1 MAKTKFKTKK
11 AVTKRFKITASGR
24 VKKHNQNT
32 SHLALSKTHK
42 QKRNLRKARYL
53 NRTDGKAMKS
63 LISK

>member
-1 MAKTKFKTKK
+1 MAKSKFKSKK
-11 AVTKRFKITASGR
+11 SVTKRFKVTASGK
-24 VKKHNQNT
+24 VKKYNQNT

-42 QKRNLRKARYL
+42 QKVNLRHARYL

>member
-1 MAKTKFKTKK
+1 MAKQKFKTKR
-11 AVTKRFKITASGR
+11 AAAKRFKVTASGK
-24 VKKHNQNT
+24 VKKYNQNT

-42 QKRNLRKARYL
+42 QKRNLRHARYL